1 MVQPFV
7 CMPLFVYRT
16 KNDLTWEINTIH
28 REDHNE
34 NQSHVLM
41 HSEPYWLLMKQQ
53 LRSPQKVPAKSKQR
67 SQEGNMSNVSRRSF
81 FKTAGALSGVAL
93 MGGMVGCTPQD
104 SKALAEAETP
114 TATADAPTQEA
125 TTTNPFAAPEAI
137 DEAAVT
143 KTEEAD
149 LVIVGIG
156 TAGLT
161 CAVKAAQGGA
171 TVIMIAK
178 DSEPSSQGGSNF
190 AINSRLTKELGAEI
204 DVETALRH
212 SMQTQ
217 GYQVSEGQWAIF
229 ARESGRSMDWLMD
242 LVEPYGIGATLE
254 MPENAGAGALLGEYP
269 GSHVFFGGP
278 KDQPFGDQPDVLDAL
293 VDILVNEL
301 GQTTYFNTTAKQ
313 LVRDDGGKGRVSAVI
328 AQDANGDYVK
338 YVGNKAVVLATGD
351 YANNPDMVE
360 KWCPLAKGMPSMKMP
375 MNNTG
380 DGHLMAMWAGAAMQ
394 RCQSHGAM
402 IFGALNYRNLAVNTH
417 GERFMSERAN
427 NGYGGI
433 QALMQD
439 DRCYYQLW
447 DSDFGN
453 EWLDSPARYNS
464 EPTTHE
470 AMIASFEA
478 GAESG
483 ELMRADTLEELASLM
498 DVPVDAL
505 KATVN
510 RYNELCK
517 KGVDE
522 DFFKA
527 SDILFAVEK
536 APFYAR
542 RVEANLLITLGGLDV
557 TDQMEVRDE
566 KGNIIEGLYAL
577 GSVAGNFFGG
587 PYTTYFAGLNMGRSV
602 CFGHLIGERLSQM

>member
-1 MVQPFV
+1 M
-7 CMPLFVYRT
+7 T
-16 KNDLTWEINTIH
+16 
-28 REDHNE
+28 
-34 NQSHVLM
+34 
-41 HSEPYWLLMKQQ
+41 
-53 LRSPQKVPAKSKQR
+53 
-67 SQEGNMSNVSRRSF
+67 NVSRRNF
-81 FKTAGALSGVAL
+81 FKTAGALGGVAL
-93 MGGMVGCTPQD
+93 VGGLAGCAPQA
-104 SKALAEAETP
+104 SKTETETETESP
-114 TATADAPTQEA
+114 MASTGTSADGAA
-125 TTTNPFAAPEAI
+125 AADPFAAPAPI
-137 DEAAVT
+137 DESAIT

-149 LVIVGIG
+149 IVIVGIG

-161 CAVKAAQGGA
+161 CAVKAAEGGA
-171 TVIMIAK
+171 SVIMIAK
-178 DSEPSSQGGSNF
+178 DDEPSGQGGSNF

-229 ARESGRSMDWLMD
+229 ARESGRGMDWLMD

-293 VDILVNEL
+293 VDTLTNKL
-301 GQTTYFNTTAKQ
+301 GQTTYFNTTAEQ
-313 LVRDDGGKGRVSAVI
+313 LVRDDDGKGRVSAVI
-328 AQDANGDYVK
+328 AHDADGNYVK
-338 YVGNKAVVLATGD
+338 YVGKKAVVLATGD
-351 YANNPDMVE
+351 YANNPDLVE
-360 KWCPLAKGMPSMKMP
+360 KYCPLAKGMSSMKMP
-375 MNNTG
+375 VNNTG
-380 DGHLMAMWAGAAMQ
+380 DGHLMAMWVGAAMQ

-447 DSDFGN
+447 DADFGN
-453 EWLDSPARYNS
+453 KWLDSPARYNS

-470 AMIASFEA
+470 AMNASFEA
-478 GAESG
+478 GVENG
-483 ELMRADTLEELASLM
+483 ELMKADTLDELAGLM
-498 DVPVDAL
+498 NVPADTL
-505 KATVN
+505 KATVD

-517 KGVDE
+517 KGADE

-527 SDILFAVEK
+527 SDILFSVEK

-557 TDQMEVRDE
+557 TDQMEVRDGD
-566 KGNIIEGLYAL
+566 GNVIEGLYAL

-587 PYTTYFAGLNMGRSV
+587 PYTTYFAGLNLGRNV
-602 CFGHLIGERLSQM
+602 CFGHLTGERLAQL